1 MKGGGR
7 KKGREEGEK
16 GRKEGKEEGFHK
28 FHSLNLYACIILKI
42 NSKFFFAMWL
52 ADLSS
57 LTKNC
62 TWAMAVK
69 AWKHSHWAT

>member
-16 GRKEGKEEGFHK
+16 GRKEGKEERFHK

-42 NSKFFFAMWL
+42 NSRFFFCHVACRPQFLDQELYLGHGGKSME
-52 ADLSS
+52 
-57 LTKNC
+57 T
-62 TWAMAVK
+62 
-69 AWKHSHWAT
+69 